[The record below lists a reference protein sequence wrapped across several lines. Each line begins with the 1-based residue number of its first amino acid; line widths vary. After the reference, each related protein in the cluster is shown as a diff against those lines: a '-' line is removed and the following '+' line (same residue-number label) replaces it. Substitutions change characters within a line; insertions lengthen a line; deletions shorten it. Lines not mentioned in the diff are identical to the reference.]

1 MSKPETTFTNGV
13 HKHLPAGRSDPYW
26 MKNNNMYTSGIWDC
40 WYSGPF
46 ADLWAEYKFE
56 VLPARDGTIVPIDLS
71 ELQKD
76 WGEKRY
82 AEGRNLVVIVGCS
95 AGGVIFT
102 EPDDWLRPLTKADFM
117 KRLLSRQEIAK
128 WIIKRTSA

>member
-13 HKHLPAGRSDPYW
+13 HKHLPAGRENPYW
-26 MKNNNMYTSGIWDC
+26 MKNNNMYTAGIWDV

-46 ADLWAEYKFE
+46 ADLWVEYKFE
-56 VLPARDGTIVPIDLS
+56 VLPARDSTIVPIDLS

-82 AEGRNLVVIVGCS
+82 DEGRGLAVIVGRS

-102 EPDDWLRPLTKADFM
+102 EPSDWLTPLTKAQFM
-117 KRLLSRQEIAK
+117 KRLLTRQQIAA